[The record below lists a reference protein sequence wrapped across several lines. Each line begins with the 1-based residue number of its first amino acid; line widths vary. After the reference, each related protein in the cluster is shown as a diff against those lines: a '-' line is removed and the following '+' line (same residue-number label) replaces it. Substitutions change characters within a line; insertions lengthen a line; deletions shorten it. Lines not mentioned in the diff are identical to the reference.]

1 MKEVNM
7 KSKWMEHNGKKIF
20 YQDFSNNFFN
30 DQPVKQEL
38 EEVQAIVLSQ
48 PENSILVLSNFTNTE
63 ITTNLMS
70 TLNDSSKLTK
80 PHVKKTAVLGVT
92 GIKRTLGDLL
102 SKITGQSLMYFTTET
117 EAMEWLVK
125 E

>member
-1 MKEVNM
+1 M
-7 KSKWMEHNGKKIF
+7 KSKWMEYNGKKIL

-30 DQPVKQEL
+30 EQVVKKEL

-48 PENSILVLSNFTNTE
+48 PVDSVLVLSNFANTE
-63 ITTNLMS
+63 ITTNLMPI
-70 TLNDSSKLTK
+70 LNESSKLTK

-102 SKITGQSLMYFTTET
+102 SKITGQPLMYFTIEG
-117 EAMEWLVK
+117 EAKEWLTR

>member
-1 MKEVNM
+1 M
-7 KSKWMEHNGKKIF
+7 KSRWIEYNGKKIF

-30 DQPVKQEL
+30 EQVIKKEL
-38 EEVQAIVLSQ
+38 EDVQAIVLSQ
-48 PENSILVLSNFTNTE
+48 PVDSLLVLSNFTNTE
-63 ITTNLMS
+63 ITTNLMPI
-70 TLNDSSKLTK
+70 LNESSKLTK

-102 SKITGQSLMYFTTET
+102 SKITGQSLMYFTTES
-117 EAMEWLVK
+117 EAKEWLAK

>member
-1 MKEVNM
+1 M

-20 YQDFSNNFFN
+20 YQDFSDNFFN
-30 DQPVKQEL
+30 DQSVKQEL

-48 PENSILVLSNFTNTE
+48 PEDSILVLSNFTNTE

-70 TLNDSSKLTK
+70 ILNESSKLTK

-102 SKITGQSLMYFTTET
+102 SKITGQSLMYFSTET
-117 EAMEWLVK
+117 EAMEWLTR